1 MFEVRAKVGDDI
13 SGNIAT
19 YNFEISKP
27 WYFSNVFIALYI
39 LLMLIS
45 SISVHKAYKRYYH
58 KRQQIL
64 IEQNKG
70 ELALAKAKNEKEI
83 IKIKNEQL
91 KEDFKS
97 KSNELA
103 ASTLSIIKKN
113 ELLYKVKDQLTSA
126 VENKDTIRPI
136 INIIEQSLKQ
146 NDDWEMFKEAFDNA
160 DRKFLKNL
168 KKAHPNLSPNDIK
181 LCAYLRL
188 NLSSKEIAPLLNI
201 SARSIEIKRYRLRKK
216 MDLPHDENLV
226 NYILNL

>member
-1 MFEVRAKVGDDI
+1 MAGSCCMYLPSYLELYAVHR
-13 SGNIAT
+13 T
-19 YNFEISKP
+19 YR
-27 WYFSNVFIALYI
+27 
-39 LLMLIS
+39 
-45 SISVHKAYKRYYH
+45 RYYH
-58 KRQQIL
+58 KRQHTL
-64 IEQNKG
+64 IEQNKH
-70 ELALAKAKNEKEI
+70 EIALAKAQNEKEI
-83 IKIKNEQL
+83 VKIKNEQL
-91 KEDFKS
+91 KEEFKS

-113 ELLYKVKDQLTSA
+113 ELLVKVKEQLLASVA
-126 VENKDTIRPI
+126 DKKTIKPI
-136 INIIEQSLKQ
+136 IDVIEKSLKQ

-216 MDLPHDENLV
+216 MDLSHDDNLV
-226 NYILNL
+226 NYILTL